1 MHQTLVYFYSLHF
14 KINKSNAGHNA
25 THKYHS
31 IKMYYN
37 LVLVRFVYFETNNV
51 HFCLHAC
58 IASLQLQPGKHSHP
72 GPSPPDSDVT
82 EAS

>member
-1 MHQTLVYFYSLHF
+1 
-14 KINKSNAGHNA
+14 
-25 THKYHS
+25 
-31 IKMYYN
+31 MYYN

-51 HFCLHAC
+51 RFCLHAC